1 MADQR
6 STDQTKKT
14 ASPYLCLETRLWKQC
29 CRLLEKG
36 NIREE
41 KLELELQHDNFKPE
55 LSVGY
60 LILNVISYSFR
71 YPAERKG
78 NFMLVS
84 YHKEHKS
91 FVGAVKFS
99 EV

>member
-1 MADQR
+1 
-6 STDQTKKT
+6 
-14 ASPYLCLETRLWKQC
+14 
-29 CRLLEKG
+29 
-36 NIREE
+36 
-41 KLELELQHDNFKPE
+41 LELELQHDKFKPE

-78 NFMLVS
+78 NFMVVS
-84 YHKEHKS
+84 YHKEHCPFIS
-91 FVGAVKFS
+91 AVKFS